1 MLRKK
6 SKTDEKPSDGGK
18 RQSSR
23 TTVVSKAMRVVSVEA
38 RQEVR
43 DKRIQQ
49 LEADNYQEEQEATQD
64 DDAYVESDEDTGGL
78 KKKKKTKTSKQ
89 SSKTTLRGAPR
100 KIRSL
105 ERILMDLNYN
115 DINNKSIKYSDSNNS
130 SSNRNISNSSSSSR

>member
-43 DKRIQQ
+43 DKRLQQ
-49 LEADNYQEEQEATQD
+49 LEADNYQDEQEVTQD
-64 DDAYVESDEDTGGL
+64 DDAYIESDEDVGGQ
-78 KKKKKTKTSKQ
+78 KKKKKAKSLKQ
-89 SSKTTLRGAPR
+89 SSKTTLRAPR
-100 KIRSL
+100 KMRSL

-115 DINNKSIKYSDSNNS
+115 DINNNSNSYGHNND
-130 SSNRNISNSSSSSR
+130 SNRNISNSSNSSR